1 MLTEL
6 TAQDEARIIEVRDKY
21 LAKLFNYV
29 LLEKFDAE
37 KMKAAVNDLYAF
49 ANLPLPK
56 DIIIADSPKAAQK
69 ICNDYNRTYNND
81 PSLPDQTWEFAITGD
96 VSDYNWL
103 SFYEFFMPMEGILT
117 DEAKTNLQRIID
129 IVDTGIFTSIQLE
142 VLCIPVKMPNFI
154 SRDAENNLH
163 CTSGPAITFVDGYGQ
178 YYIHGRFLE
187 QSWFDKTINKTLTR
201 EEYLAI
207 SNEDIK
213 GCINTIMDAE
223 FGPQYLAEF
232 LGATE
237 ISRVTITH
245 PTHTEELV
253 LFRTKEKFSFAR
265 DSKGNENA
273 SLAWIQMTCPSTQNI
288 YMISTCPTFEDA
300 LECAKFHRYEGI
312 PKDIP
317 YIWQSAS

>member
-6 TAQDEARIIEVRDKY
+6 TPQDEARIIEVRDKY

-29 LLEKFDAE
+29 LLEKFDAA
-37 KMKAAVNDLYAF
+37 KMIAGVNDLYEF
-49 ANLPLPK
+49 AGLPLPK
-56 DIIIADSPKAAQK
+56 DVIIADSPLHAQK
-69 ICNDYNRTYNND
+69 ICNDYNRKYNND
-81 PSLPDQTWEFAITGD
+81 PSLPDQKWEFAITGD

-117 DEAKTNLQRIID
+117 DEAKTNLQRIIN

-142 VLCIPVKMPNFI
+142 VLCVPVKMPNFI
-154 SRDAENNLH
+154 SRDGENNLH
-163 CTSGPAITFVDGYGQ
+163 CTSGPAITYVDGYGQ
-178 YYIHGRFLE
+178 YYVHGRHLE
-187 QSWFDKTINKTLTR
+187 KTYFESTINKTLTR
-201 EEYLAI
+201 EEYLSI
-207 SNEDIK
+207 GNEDIK
-213 GCINTIMDAE
+213 GCINTIMNDE
-223 FGPQYLAEF
+223 FGAQYLAEF

-237 ISRVTITH
+237 IDRVTVEH

-265 DSKGNENA
+265 DSKGNENTA
-273 SLAWIQMTCPSTQNI
+273 LAWMQMTCPSTHNI
-288 YMISTCPTFEDA
+288 YMISTCPTFENA
-300 LECAKFHRYEGI
+300 LDCAKFHRHEAI